1 MYCTAFCRVQVVLE
15 YFIHHS
21 MALDQHDPFELGTDD
36 GDNKSVAGSVLGAL
50 VDDVNVGRLEAGLQ
64 LVLNQLR
71 YRFTRHH

>member
-1 MYCTAFCRVQVVLE
+1 
-15 YFIHHS
+15 
-21 MALDQHDPFELGTDD
+21 MALDQHDPFELGTDY